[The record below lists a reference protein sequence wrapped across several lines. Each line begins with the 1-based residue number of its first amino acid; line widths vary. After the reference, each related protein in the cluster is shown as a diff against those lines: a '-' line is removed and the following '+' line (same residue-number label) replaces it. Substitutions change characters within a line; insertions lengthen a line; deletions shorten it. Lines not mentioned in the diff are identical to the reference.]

1 LTMVEAVRAMKTGS
15 DITVMFYIDRDGG
28 VSHSMAGTGK
38 SREQFYDAIVQQMRR
53 GVIREYKRVICFDH
67 DVLAN
72 DHELRSGIL
81 RVGQGPG
88 TVDKSMGEHCRM
100 TLEMPRCS
108 IYIAPVLIRIIGVVF
123 YGSDKVSMS
132 VETVDRE
139 TGGRSPLGIM
149 YFHDPPN
156 GEIIEQ
162 FREIEHAT
170 ERRM

>member
-1 LTMVEAVRAMKTGS
+1 
-15 DITVMFYIDRDGG
+15 
-28 VSHSMAGTGK
+28 
-38 SREQFYDAIVQQMRR
+38 MRR
-53 GVIREYKRVICFDH
+53 GVIREYKRIICFDP

-72 DHELRSGIL
+72 DHELQSGIL
-81 RVGQGPG
+81 RVGEGPG

-108 IYIAPVLIRIIGVVF
+108 IYVAPVFIRIIGIVF
-123 YGSDKVSMS
+123 YGADKVSTS

-162 FREIEHAT
+162 FRQLERAT
-170 ERRM
+170 ERRMVAVHKIVFPEDAAPTANAATR

>member
-1 LTMVEAVRAMKTGS
+1 
-15 DITVMFYIDRDGG
+15 
-28 VSHSMAGTGK
+28 
-38 SREQFYDAIVQQMRR
+38 
-53 GVIREYKRVICFDH
+53 
-67 DVLAN
+67 
-72 DHELRSGIL
+72 
-81 RVGQGPG
+81 
-88 TVDKSMGEHCRM
+88 M

-170 ERRM
+170 ERRMVAVHKVVFPEDVAPEVKATAT